1 MLKFL
6 NIKNFVVIEQLELEF
21 HQGLSVL
28 TGETGAGKSII
39 IDAIGLVL
47 GDRADTNYIRTD
59 KDSAEITLVI
69 EATAK
74 SSIAKWLQSHD
85 FEVEDECILRRVIRR
100 DGKSRAYINSV
111 PVPLKSLKELGER
124 AINIYGQHAHQTLMQ
139 PRVQRELIDRFAGH
153 KNKLNKLKELYAG
166 WRELK
171 EKYDT
176 LSINSKEMEATIE
189 LLKYQVQELDQL
201 TLQPGELDELEHAH
215 KRLSNADALK
225 QTALQAYYQLDNDES
240 PDLCSQ
246 LSMICKNISAV
257 SANDPELAKIHQ
269 SLEEASVLLNESAG
283 DLRDYADSVELN
295 AEELTV
301 IEERLTSIDE
311 IARKHK
317 IKPEEI
323 IQLHANLSQELAK
336 YNAPDFDLDSLHEL
350 LQKTEI
356 EYRTLA
362 SQISKARKTAAK
374 KINTEVTQALIKL
387 GMEKAR
393 LQVDVGNKSDAT
405 PANHGLDSI
414 EFLVQTNPGQKLSP
428 LAQVASGGEL
438 SRISLAIQMIAVD
451 KLDVPVIIFDEVD
464 SGVGG
469 AIAEVVGIELQ
480 NISLNRQVI
489 CITHLPQVAAKG
501 HTHYRVNKQIDDSH
515 TSAAIENLDSAQRIT
530 EIARMLGGVK
540 LTENT
545 YLHAR
550 EMLQSHIQ

>member
-6 NIKNFVVIEQLELEF
+6 NIKNFVVIEKLELEF

-47 GDRADTNYIRTD
+47 GDRADSNCIRAN
-59 KDSAEITLVI
+59 KDSAEIILVI
-69 EATAK
+69 ETHAN
-74 SSIAKWLQSHD
+74 SSVAKWLLTHD

-100 DGKSRAYINSV
+100 DGKSRAYINSI

-139 PRVQRELIDRFAGH
+139 PRIQRDLIDRFAGH
-153 KNKLNKLKELYAG
+153 GNKLGKLKELYNA

-171 EKYDT
+171 DKYET
-176 LSINSKEMEATIE
+176 LSINSKETEATIE

-201 TLQPGELDELEHAH
+201 ALQPEELNELEKSH

-225 QTALQAYYQLDNDES
+225 QTALQAYYQLSNDES
-240 PDLCSQ
+240 SDLCSQ
-246 LSMICKNISAV
+246 LSTICKEISTL
-257 SANDPELAKIHQ
+257 SNNDPALQTILE
-269 SLEEASVLLNESAG
+269 SLEEASVLLNENASE
-283 DLRDYADSVELN
+283 LRDYADSVDVN
-295 AEELTV
+295 AEELTDTEQRIAL
-301 IEERLTSIDE
+301 IEE

-317 IKPEEI
+317 ISGNEI
-323 IQLHANLSQELAK
+323 IELHTTLSQELRK
-336 YNAPDFDLDSLHEL
+336 YSDPDFDLDTLRTL
-350 LQKTEI
+350 LQKIEQ
-356 EYRTLA
+356 EYRELA
-362 SQISKARKTAAK
+362 AKISKARKMAAK
-374 KINTEVTQALIKL
+374 KISIEVTQALAKL

-393 LQVDVGNKSDAT
+393 LKVNTDTPSDAT
-405 PANHGLDSI
+405 PTSYGLDAI

-480 NISLNRQVI
+480 NISQNRQVI

-501 HTHYRVNKQIDDSH
+501 HTHYRVNKQTDDMQ
-515 TSAAIENLDSAQRIT
+515 TSAAIENLDSAERIT

-550 EMLQSHIQ
+550 EMLEGHIQ